1 METNTMTNK
10 QKLELRISEVRS
22 RLNEISGLEGDAFTP
37 EVRAEAGTLQGEY
50 GDLEVRHRAAIV
62 SEDDAE
68 KRARLE
74 YGDDPEARE
83 RRELRAKVSMGAYI
97 GAAQEQR
104 GLEGAE
110 AEYNQACGVRSGRFP
125 LHLLEQPE
133 VRAETDASAKA
144 NQQTWIDR
152 VFEQS
157 MANALGIT
165 MKSVPAGVATFP
177 VTTSGATGGQRAR
190 MEAKSADTWAVSA
203 IELKPKRNT
212 AHLIFSLEDSYRL
225 PGLEEAIRRDMRMAV
240 MEAVD
245 RAIFTSDAGADGT
258 DADITGLQ
266 THGSVSESTL
276 TQANKVRASQT
287 FKVFV
292 DLIDGKYAAGLSDL
306 NIVASVGANALWE
319 STTLSVAS
327 ETASIFK
334 TLASFLRE
342 NGIKW
347 MTRGGID
354 TATTN
359 GKFGAFI
366 GLNRGIENAGVVAM
380 WDEGMLIRDEF
391 TSAAKGEVNL
401 TLCTFWDF
409 ALPRAGNYKRLKFTS

>member
-1 METNTMTNK
+1 MR
-10 QKLELRISEVRS
+10 LRRRSARPNSGISRKS
-22 RLNEISGLEGDAFTP
+22 NAWRPGSAP
-37 EVRAEAGTLQGEY
+37 P
-50 GDLEVRHRAAIV
+50 RAAIV
-62 SEDDAE
+62 SDDDAE

-97 GAAQEQR
+97 GSAQEQR

-110 AEYNQACGVRSGRFP
+110 AEYNAACGIRSGRFP
-125 LHLLEQPE
+125 LHLLAPEPE

-212 AHLIFSLEDSYRL
+212 LALDLLSLEDSYRL
-225 PGLEEAIRRDMRMAV
+225 PGLEEALRRDMRMAV

-245 RAIFTSDAGADGT
+245 RAIFTSDSDGGWNGRGYHRLAD
-258 DADITGLQ
+258 
-266 THGSVSESTL
+266 S
-276 TQANKVRASQT
+276 
-287 FKVFV
+287 
-292 DLIDGKYAAGLSDL
+292 
-306 NIVASVGANALWE
+306 
-319 STTLSVAS
+319 
-327 ETASIFK
+327 
-334 TLASFLRE
+334 RE
-342 NGIKW
+342 
-347 MTRGGID
+347 RFGID
-354 TATTN
+354 THPGSQACYPLRRSRCSLISLT
-359 GKFGAFI
+359 
-366 GLNRGIENAGVVAM
+366 ENM
-380 WDEGMLIRDEF
+380 
-391 TSAAKGEVNL
+391 
-401 TLCTFWDF
+401 
-409 ALPRAGNYKRLKFTS
+409 RLASPI